1 MRNAALLRRLTST
14 LMSTPPEAPLS
25 ERLLRGF
32 VSVSEA
38 DGGAITIGYSRT
50 DRTMIAFTDP
60 IAERVEE
67 LQDFLQEAPAWTP
80 SVPATLWQSTTRRR
94 CGHWPLLS
102 QSLAQDLPAVS
113 AYPMKPYSEVLGVL
127 TVHRRPDRPAPLEVE
142 DASFLVNAIAVTII
156 GGFERSDG
164 DDLVWSAR
172 DGIDHAT
179 GMVVAQLAVPASD
192 ALALLRA
199 HAFAHDQALT
209 QVADAVVSRKLNFRD
224 NSDGRGATS

>member
-1 MRNAALLRRLTST
+1 MKNAALLRRLTST

-67 LQDFLQEAPAWTP
+67 LQDFLREGPGLDAFRTGHPVAADDA
-80 SVPATLWQSTTRRR
+80 SSMRA
-94 CGHWPLLS
+94 HWPLLS

-127 TVHRRPDRPAPLEVE
+127 TVHRRPDRPAPWRWRTPRSSSMRSPSPSSV
-142 DASFLVNAIAVTII
+142 ASNARTATTWC
-156 GGFERSDG
+156 G
-164 DDLVWSAR
+164 L
-172 DGIDHAT
+172 HAT
-179 GMVVAQLAVPASD
+179 GSTTRQGWWWPSWRFQ
-192 ALALLRA
+192 RA
-199 HAFAHDQALT
+199 TPSRCCEPMPSLT
-209 QVADAVVSRKLNFRD
+209 TRR
-224 NSDGRGATS
+224 

>member
-1 MRNAALLRRLTST
+1 
-14 LMSTPPEAPLS
+14 
-25 ERLLRGF
+25 
-32 VSVSEA
+32 
-38 DGGAITIGYSRT
+38 
-50 DRTMIAFTDP
+50 MIAFTDP

-67 LQDFLQEAPAWTP
+67 LQDFLQVPRTGHACRVGVPDEAVLRSARRADRPPPAGP
-80 SVPATLWQSTTRRR
+80 
-94 CGHWPLLS
+94 
-102 QSLAQDLPAVS
+102 
-113 AYPMKPYSEVLGVL
+113 
-127 TVHRRPDRPAPLEVE
+127 PAPLEVE

-179 GMVVAQLAVPASD
+179 GMGVAQLGVPASD

-209 QVADAVVSRKLNFRD
+209 QVADAVVSPQ
-224 NSDGRGATS
+224 A